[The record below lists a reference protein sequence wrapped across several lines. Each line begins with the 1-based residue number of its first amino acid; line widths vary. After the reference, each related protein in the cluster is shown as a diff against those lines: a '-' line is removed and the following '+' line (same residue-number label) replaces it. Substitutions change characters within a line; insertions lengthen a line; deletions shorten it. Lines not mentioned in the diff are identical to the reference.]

1 MHVKKSMCPSVLAA
15 FLTNL
20 TITGCLKFCLC
31 VPALFLLMNYKS
43 IFFFFGLPTAAP
55 WDVCWVKFFLW
66 KNWVGLSSLNYI
78 SDKTSQRSKVAYS
91 LVCVLCMR
99 PISNIAEEQNVDLA
113 IKTLWRGEYLCL
125 GFNSTH
131 PRSWWTISVTS
142 CLVSHAQVWMYVW
155 SRREDGHEFVAIKC
169 APYNPERQAQ
179 MSEIESSVW

>member
-1 MHVKKSMCPSVLAA
+1 MSRRACAHL
-15 FLTNL
+15 
-20 TITGCLKFCLC
+20 CLQ
-31 VPALFLLMNYKS
+31 LFLQILPSRVALSFVCVCPPYFSWWTTKV
-43 IFFFFGLPTAAP
+43 FFFFGLLTAAP

-155 SRREDGHEFVAIKC
+155 SRREHGHEFVAIKC
-169 APYNPERQAQ
+169 APYNPERQVQ